1 MGKLNM
7 TRRAF
12 TKLAAAT
19 AAAAAVVAPAGAAL
33 AESSSAT
40 QSKAGE
46 TKRVR
51 SCCRGCGKME
61 CGVWV
66 IVENGRAIRTEGD
79 ESAFHSMGNHCSK
92 GQASLQAAYHPDRLY
107 HPMKRTN
114 ARGED
119 DPGWVRISWDEAMST
134 IAEKLQETMD
144 RYGGE
149 SIFGMSGT
157 SRIWG
162 MFAYGALG

>member
-1 MGKLNM
+1 MGVPTKTSL
-7 TRRAF
+7 TRRGF
-12 TKLAAAT
+12 MKLAAVSG
-19 AAAAAVVAPAGAAL
+19 AAVSLLSASSPLVASAEEPAAE
-33 AESSSAT
+33 ESSV
-40 QSKAGE
+40 Q
-46 TKRVR
+46 RIR
-51 SCCRGCGKME
+51 SCCRSCGKME

-66 IVENGRAIRTEGD
+66 VVENGRAIRTEGD

-134 IAEKLQETMD
+134 IAEKLQETME
-144 RYGGE
+144 RVINEGCQGL
-149 SIFGMSGT
+149 IC
-157 SRIWG
+157 II
-162 MFAYGALG
+162 L

>member
-1 MGKLNM
+1 MSKLSM

-12 TKLAAAT
+12 TKLSAIT
-19 AAAAAVVAPAGAAL
+19 AAAVATASTVGTTAL
-33 AESSSAT
+33 AESPNAASST
-40 QSKAGE
+40 TGE

-79 ESAFHSMGNHCSK
+79 ESAFQSMGNHCSK

-107 HPMKRTN
+107 YPMKRTN

-119 DPGWVRISWDEAMST
+119 DPGWVRISWDEAMAT
-134 IAEKLQETMD
+134 IEQKIQE
-144 RYGGE
+144 
-149 SIFGMSGT
+149 
-157 SRIWG
+157 
-162 MFAYGALG
+162 